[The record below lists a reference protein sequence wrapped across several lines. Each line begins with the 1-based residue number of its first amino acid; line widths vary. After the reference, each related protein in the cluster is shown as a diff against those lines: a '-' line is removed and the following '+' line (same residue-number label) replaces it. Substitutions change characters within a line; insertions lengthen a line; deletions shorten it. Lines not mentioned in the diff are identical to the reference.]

1 MTEDLK
7 SKTEL
12 PATWVVQVCE
22 MRSGAPWPV
31 ASLPVRDDGHVTLQG
46 VPGIESQIYMPLLAA
61 TKKAMAALTRAT
73 LLKELQVAGLLSK
86 PEQISPALL
95 PEAVAPAGRI
105 VDVSPVDGAA
115 VSPVTEGG
123 TDA

>member
-1 MTEDLK
+1 MECELM

-31 ASLPVRDDGHVTLQG
+31 ASLPVREDGHVTLQG

-86 PEQISPALL
+86 Q
-95 PEAVAPAGRI
+95 
-105 VDVSPVDGAA
+105 DVSPVDGAA
-115 VSPVTEGG
+115 VGSVEMDGKEVE
-123 TDA
+123 A